1 MSDEKATPNEAVV
14 DAEDDSDRE
23 TVRKATLEDLRAEL
37 QALRSEM
44 QKIVALL
51 QPEQRPA
58 VPRPGGRTEHVAI
71 IPIEFIEAENVA
83 QVVQKVLPNVR
94 ISVLYNENRL
104 VVVASEEEAAQ
115 ATQLIR
121 KLDQPRPQ
129 VQITSYLFEIP
140 VSRLAEL
147 GLESDVKAAGA
158 LVTQPGKDR
167 ELKALVKKISDAR
180 GTRLLARANTKAYDR
195 TEASFRSVR
204 EIPVQTITQTE
215 TASIGTTEFRE
226 VGITLEV
233 TPRIT
238 AGGGIV
244 MEIRPEYSTMQGY
257 VRDQPIIDR
266 RSTTT
271 TVKTKD
277 GEPILIRG
285 LRSQGQRPTE
295 DSPDELAIAENELL
309 IIVRAKILDDSQDRN
324 DG

>member
-115 ATQLIR
+115 ATQLI
-121 KLDQPRPQ
+121 
-129 VQITSYLFEIP
+129 
-140 VSRLAEL
+140 
-147 GLESDVKAAGA
+147 
-158 LVTQPGKDR
+158 
-167 ELKALVKKISDAR
+167 
-180 GTRLLARANTKAYDR
+180 
-195 TEASFRSVR
+195 
-204 EIPVQTITQTE
+204 
-215 TASIGTTEFRE
+215 
-226 VGITLEV
+226 
-233 TPRIT
+233 
-238 AGGGIV
+238 
-244 MEIRPEYSTMQGY
+244 
-257 VRDQPIIDR
+257 
-266 RSTTT
+266 
-271 TVKTKD
+271 
-277 GEPILIRG
+277 
-285 LRSQGQRPTE
+285 
-295 DSPDELAIAENELL
+295 
-309 IIVRAKILDDSQDRN
+309 
-324 DG
+324 